1 MNSSEYNYFINF
13 DNQRISLIDLKKK
26 KIKMNINS

>member
-26 KIKMNINS
+26 KNKNEY